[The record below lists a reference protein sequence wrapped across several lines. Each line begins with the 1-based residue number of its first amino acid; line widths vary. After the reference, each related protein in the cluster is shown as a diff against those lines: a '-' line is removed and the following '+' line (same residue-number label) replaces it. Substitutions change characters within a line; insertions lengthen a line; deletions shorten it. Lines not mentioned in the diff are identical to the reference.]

1 MLHLRCLA
9 IHDDMH
15 DTETQEFQ
23 LDLADD
29 PARWLL
35 TLNVCRLMMPDD
47 TDPLHLAN
55 WHEIEALLRQLS
67 TLYAHSHLGHA
78 QRTPCRRWRRG
89 RAPQ

>member
-1 MLHLRCLA
+1 
-9 IHDDMH
+9 
-15 DTETQEFQ
+15 
-23 LDLADD
+23 
-29 PARWLL
+29 
-35 TLNVCRLMMPDD
+35 MMPDD